1 VLQGDITVLTKA
13 TDLSGTDLDMTG
25 IKIEEHG
32 LEGEQNCA
40 LVIASNILFHTE
52 LLQTA
57 MNALADGACIL
68 AREKVDT
75 ESVFSN
81 GFRLETIFQKTLK
94 DEKLLLLRK
103 VMAPFRVLAKKW
115 NP

>member
-1 VLQGDITVLTKA
+1 
-13 TDLSGTDLDMTG
+13 MTG
-25 IKIEEHG
+25 IKVGKHG
-32 LEGEQNCA
+32 LEDEHNCT
-40 LVIASNILFHTE
+40 LIIASNILLHTE

-57 MNALADGACIL
+57 LNALADGACIL

-81 GFRLETIFQKTLK
+81 NFRLETVFQKSLK

-103 VMAPFRVLAKKW
+103 VMAPFRVLAKMW